1 MSTVAATSAAEP
13 WAIAAIRHCAIDRHR
28 KAKHSQSR
36 SVTMKFGISAVAV
49 ADKSL
54 QKIRST
60 KNSIKQI
67 YLIKRE
73 ISIAKKIAVYI
84 FFPFTFLPDR

>member
-1 MSTVAATSAAEP
+1 
-13 WAIAAIRHCAIDRHR
+13 
-28 KAKHSQSR
+28 
-36 SVTMKFGISAVAV
+36 MKFGISAVAV
-49 ADKSL
+49 ADKSQ

>member
-1 MSTVAATSAAEP
+1 
-13 WAIAAIRHCAIDRHR
+13 
-28 KAKHSQSR
+28 
-36 SVTMKFGISAVAV
+36 MKFGISAVAV
-49 ADKSL
+49 ADRSL

-67 YLIKRE
+67 YLIKRK

-84 FFPFTFLPDR
+84 FFPSTSLPDR